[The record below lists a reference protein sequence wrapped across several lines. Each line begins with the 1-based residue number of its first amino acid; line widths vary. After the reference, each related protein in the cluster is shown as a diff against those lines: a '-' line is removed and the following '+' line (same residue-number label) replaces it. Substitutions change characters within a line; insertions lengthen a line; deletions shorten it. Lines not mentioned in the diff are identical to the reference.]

1 MIKEIIL
8 YETSTGKVPVKEF
21 LDSLDINTFQKVIWT
36 FELLKSQKRVST
48 EYLKKLKNSD
58 DIWEVRI
65 KKGSNAYRIFC
76 FFDNN
81 ELVVLTNGLIKKT
94 QKTPKKDIERAEK
107 YKRDYFERKK

>member
-8 YETSTGKVPVKEF
+8 YETSNGKVPVKEF
-21 LDSLDINTFQKVIWT
+21 LDNLELSVFQKVIWT
-36 FELLKSQKRVST
+36 FELLKSQNRIPT
-48 EYLKKLKNSD
+48 DYLKKLKNTD

-65 KKGSNAYRIFC
+65 KKGSNAFRIFC

-94 QKTPKKDIERAEK
+94 QKTPKQDIEKAER
-107 YKRDYFERKK
+107 YKKDYFERKK